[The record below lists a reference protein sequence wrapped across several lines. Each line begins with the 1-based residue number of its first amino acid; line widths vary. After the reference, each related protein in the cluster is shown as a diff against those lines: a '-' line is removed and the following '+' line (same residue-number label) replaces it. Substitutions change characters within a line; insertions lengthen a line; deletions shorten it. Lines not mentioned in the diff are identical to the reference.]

1 MRTDELI
8 QALARDVRSPAP
20 RLEAQLWAAAA
31 LGGILSLLAFA
42 LALGPRDDLLTALA
56 APLFNAKVAVAV
68 ILAATAAF
76 ALPATARPG
85 SAVRWGWVL
94 PAPALVVLL
103 AVADLLAHPADLW
116 LSRLVGSNAYVCL
129 TAIPLLALAPLL
141 GLLIGLRSGAPTRP
155 AMAGGLAGVLAGALA
170 ASLYAFHC
178 ADDSPLFVATW
189 YSLAI
194 VIVAGLG
201 AAAGALILRW

>member
-8 QALARDVRSPAP
+8 QVLARDVRSPAP
-20 RLEAQLWAAAA
+20 RLEAQLWTAAA
-31 LGGILSLLAFA
+31 LGSMLSLLAFA
-42 LALGPRDDLLTALA
+42 LALGPRDDLITALS
-56 APLFNAKVAVAV
+56 APLFIGKVAVLV
-68 ILAATAAF
+68 IFAATVAS

-85 SAVRWGWVL
+85 SALRWGRVL
-94 PAPALVVLL
+94 LAPVLVVLL
-103 AVADLLAHPADLW
+103 ATIDLGAYPADTW
-116 LSRLVGSNAYVCL
+116 VSRLLGTNAYVCL

-141 GLLIGLRSGAPTRP
+141 GLLLGLRSGAPTRP
-155 AMAGGLAGVLAGALA
+155 ALAGGLAGVLAGALA

-194 VIVAGLG
+194 LIVAGLG
-201 AAAGALILRW
+201 AATGALMLRR